1 MFEKFRLDH
10 RSHLLTGSGV
20 HKYDENKVTNKIEY
34 QVNGKYDDTE
44 NKIAFTETITENNG
58 RPVTIFYKG
67 DLSAARSCIKGKWGT
82 DENCTDGGDFMITI
96 VSDEKLTI
104 KLQLHN

>member
-1 MFEKFRLDH
+1 MKKNDM
-10 RSHLLTGSGV
+10 RSLLGIMRNHISLLKEDDGQMP
-20 HKYDENKVTNKIEY
+20 DQQN
-34 QVNGKYDDTE
+34 QDDTE

-96 VSDEKLTI
+96 FSDEKLTI